1 MNKLL
6 IIFIVALLLVS
17 LALVLMFSERIIF
30 PESEGCEKCGD
41 DPYEKAGS
49 EKYDHKIFADE
60 NGAGNLSERI
70 EDE

>member
-17 LALVLMFSERIIF
+17 LVLMFSERIIF

-41 DPYEKAGS
+41 DPYEKAGC
-49 EKYDHKIFADE
+49 EEYDHKIFADE

-70 EDE
+70 GDE